1 LEPVAAAFCE
11 KARKYDLVL
20 VPGDGF
26 GCPGHV
32 RIAFC
37 TSTDKVQRSLERFEK
52 LIKEYK

>member
-1 LEPVAAAFCE
+1 
-11 KARKYDLVL
+11 LVL